1 LERWRSQHPQ
11 AAQQRQAAA
20 KGLGHALQF
29 GLTAPMVLSTALAW
43 LCVVHLGGYST
54 LFGVASLLI
63 AASLMPLRVLRR

>member
-1 LERWRSQHPQ
+1 
-11 AAQQRQAAA
+11 
-20 KGLGHALQF
+20 
-29 GLTAPMVLSTALAW
+29 MVLSTALAW